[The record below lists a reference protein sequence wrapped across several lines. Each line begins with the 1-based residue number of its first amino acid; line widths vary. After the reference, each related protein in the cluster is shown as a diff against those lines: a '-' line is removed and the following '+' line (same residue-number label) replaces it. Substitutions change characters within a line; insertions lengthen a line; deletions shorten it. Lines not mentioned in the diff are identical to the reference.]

1 MTRTRLIR
9 VAGLAAGGAIIAGG
23 FFGVVAAQQSNAAL
37 ASDNLAPNVVV
48 LLLAG
53 MVIAALAWVL
63 ADDRDSADGDGAD
76 ATTHCDAC
84 GGVINADWR
93 LCPHCG
99 ERRATFGA
107 PSVRR

>member
-1 MTRTRLIR
+1 
-9 VAGLAAGGAIIAGG
+9 VAGLAAGGAIVAGG
-23 FFGVVAAQQSNAAL
+23 LVGVIAAQQSNAAL
-37 ASDNLAPNVVV
+37 ASNELAPNVLV

-63 ADDRDSADGDGAD
+63 ADDRDAGAGDD
-76 ATTHCDAC
+76 AGVTTRCSAC

-99 ERRATFGA
+99 ERLDTFGA
-107 PSVRR
+107 PAVRP